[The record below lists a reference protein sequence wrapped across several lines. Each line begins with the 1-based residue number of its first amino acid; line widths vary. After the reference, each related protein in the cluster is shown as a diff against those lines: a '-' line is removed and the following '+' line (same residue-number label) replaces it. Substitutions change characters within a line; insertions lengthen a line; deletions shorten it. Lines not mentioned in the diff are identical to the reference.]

1 MSKNICLFDFRHVL
15 SPSRTDPFRLEE
27 KSLHTKAFLWSK
39 TSLNTGGVGG
49 TREAIPTCKMVA
61 FLYVLDTN

>member
-1 MSKNICLFDFRHVL
+1 MMKALFIRFIHTLV
-15 SPSRTDPFRLEE
+15 E
-27 KSLHTKAFLWSK
+27 KSLHMKAFLWSK